1 MGGEGIAATLYNTDN
16 TIDMIKK
23 CLILLLT
30 TVVLGGGVA
39 AAQVEDDLTWSVAPL
54 PAVDVAGLPADR
66 ASNPKLDSALA
77 ALAEAGNR
85 AATAETFGLRYEG
98 GRVQVKVIAGPDGA
112 DAARAAI
119 AQTGGEVTDVFGDA
133 LQAWLPPAQ
142 LTALAAQ
149 PAVAAVRAPDLAVPA
164 ANSLLADDRA
174 LAATTEGVT
183 KANANVW
190 HAAGWRGQGVTIA
203 VIDAGFVGYPDLL
216 GSDLPQNV
224 VVKNFVDGQN
234 DSQVDTSTAHGT
246 ACAEIVHDMAPLATL
261 YLLKISTDLDL
272 SQAVNYAIGQG
283 VDVISTSLTFV
294 NVTPGDGTGRFA
306 TLAQQARDAG
316 ILWVTAA
323 GNYRETHWS
332 GAFVDSDGDA
342 LHEFAPGVEVNV
354 FGPGNNTGF
363 LIPAGVSL
371 NPSIRWDDW
380 TAVNQDY
387 RLLLLRYN
395 GTNFEI
401 VASSNNA
408 QTGLSGQRPTER
420 ISYVTGGQPSIYG
433 VAIQRAGSTR
443 DVHLHLITP
452 NRELDRR
459 TPTMS
464 LGNLAD
470 VAAVMTT
477 AAVDV
482 DVPFVREQYSSEGP
496 TNGPGGTPGGG
507 QLKPNMAAFANV
519 STASYGPRI
528 FNGTSAATPHVA
540 GAAAQALSAYPDA
553 LPGEVQDFLQSRA
566 LDQGPVGADPQFGF
580 GRLYLAAPPDIW
592 DYPYHLFIPSVVQSP

>member
-1 MGGEGIAATLYNTDN
+1 
-16 TIDMIKK
+16 MIKK
-23 CLILLLT
+23 FLVLLLT
-30 TVVLGGGVA
+30 TVVLSGGVA
-39 AAQVEDDLTWSVAPL
+39 AAQIEDDPAAWSVVPL
-54 PAVDVAGLPADR
+54 PAVDVAGLPAAR
-66 ASNPKLDSALA
+66 AGNPKLDTALA
-77 ALAEAGNR
+77 ALAGADDR

-98 GRVQVKVIAGPDGA
+98 GQVQTKVIAGPDGV

-119 AQTGGEVTDVFGDA
+119 TQAVGEVTDVFGDE

-142 LTALAAQ
+142 LTEVAAQ
-149 PAVAAVRAPDLAVPA
+149 PAVAAVRAPDLAV
-164 ANSLLADDRA
+164 LAEDEA
-174 LAATTEGVT
+174 LAATTEGVAA
-183 KANANVW
+183 ANADEW
-190 HAAGWRGQGVTIA
+190 HTAGWRGQGVTIA
-203 VIDAGFVGYPDLL
+203 VIDAGFVGYAGLL

-234 DSQVDTSTAHGT
+234 DSQVDTTTAHGT
-246 ACAEIVHDMAPLATL
+246 ACAEIAHDMAPAATL

-332 GAFVDSDGDA
+332 GSFTDADADA

-371 NPSIRWDDW
+371 SPSIRWDDW

-395 GTNFEI
+395 GSNFEI

-408 QTGLSGQRPTER
+408 QTGLAGQRPTER
-420 ISYVTGGQPSIYG
+420 ISYITSAQPSIYG
-433 VAIQRAGSTR
+433 VAVQRVGSTR
-443 DVHLHLITP
+443 NVHLHLLTP

-459 TPTMS
+459 TPAMS

-496 TNGPGGTPGGG
+496 TNGPGGAPGGG
-507 QLKPNMAAFANV
+507 QLKPNIAAFANV
-519 STASYGPRI
+519 STASYGTRI

-540 GAAAQALSAYPDA
+540 GAAAQTLSAFPDA
-553 LPGEVQDFLQSRA
+553 LPGELQDFLQSRA
-566 LDQGPVGADPQFGF
+566 VDQGPVGVDPQFGY
-580 GRLYLAAPPDIW
+580 GRLYLAGPPDIW
-592 DYPYHLFIPSVVQSP
+592 DYPFHLFVPAVVQSP